1 MKVNRK
7 IRAREVRL
15 IGKDGEQIGVVALQD
30 ALDRAYREGLDLV
43 EIAPNAVPPVCKVID
58 YGKYR
63 YQMTKKE
70 RESKKSQ
77 HQVKV
82 KEIRVKP
89 NIDSHDLETKLRH
102 ARDFLVKGNK
112 VRLTCTFRGRG
123 MAHPEL
129 GENLMRNAIETL
141 SDIAQVETPPKLM
154 GRNLSLVLAPLSQQK
169 RQHKKGD
176 E

>member
-15 IGKDGEQIGVVALQD
+15 IGKDGEQIGIVALQD
-30 ALDRAYREGLDLV
+30 ALDRAHREGLDLV

-58 YGKYR
+58 YGKHR

-89 NIDSHDLETKLRH
+89 NIGSHDLETKLGH
-102 ARDFLVKGNK
+102 ARDFLAKGNK

-129 GENLMRNAIETL
+129 GQNLMQNAIETL
-141 SDIAQVETPPKLM
+141 ADIAQIETPPKLM
-154 GRNLSLVLAPLSQQK
+154 GRNLSLVLAPLSPQK